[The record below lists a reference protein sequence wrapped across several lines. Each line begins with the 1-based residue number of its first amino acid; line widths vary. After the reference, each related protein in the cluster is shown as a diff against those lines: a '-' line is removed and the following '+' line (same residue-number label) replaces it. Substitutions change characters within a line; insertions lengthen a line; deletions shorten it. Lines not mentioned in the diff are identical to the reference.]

1 MIEAGTGA
9 VPGLCP
15 FCRVRAYRRRRAMG
29 WRPALPVARLVEVP
43 GAGHLVQED
52 APEAIMAALADFA
65 PLWNKRPTDDAA

>member
-1 MIEAGTGA
+1 
-9 VPGLCP
+9 
-15 FCRVRAYRRRRAMG
+15 MG